1 MDNNYNV
8 AVNES
13 LKIGLIE
20 YINSVVNL
28 YFNYM
33 NSRSINTENDTLSE
47 NYKNLCELSKKI
59 FHISSIEELYKYKQR
74 VGFLEDEIEKG
85 IREER
90 INKLSS
96 REKALIDRGY
106 DVDDVIRLSYFS
118 EEQAKDAAETIYTRI
133 TKGCTPVDNPVCI
146 YLGGQPGCGKSTV
159 SMTLKENFNLG
170 GIVEIGIDN
179 YRTYHPNYLEIERV
193 IKKHWEGKS
202 PNENDSPGNDIADF
216 THNFAGRMTDIL
228 QVLISDKKFNISME
242 WGMRTPEGPLAT
254 MKVLKEK
261 GYTNVVNFITV
272 HKDVSLEA
280 CKIRA
285 DVMNDYRH
293 IVRRVPNYFHDL
305 ACSTLAD
312 SAKTI
317 YEEGFIKS
325 KTVDNFFL
333 VNRNGKVLWKP
344 GDQVDL
350 ASVYNDWLN
359 NPVYSIGVTN
369 NPEYAQEAYLNEA
382 YGFSDKH
389 HNELTGSGLK
399 M

>member
-1 MDNNYNV
+1 MSNNNMI
-8 AVNES
+8 VNES
-13 LKIGLIE
+13 LRTGLIE

-33 NSRSINTENDTLSE
+33 STRNINIENDTLSE
-47 NYKNLCELSKKI
+47 NYKRLCELPKQILHIGKI
-59 FHISSIEELYKYKQR
+59 DELYKYKQS
-74 VGFLEDEIEKG
+74 VALLEDEIEKG

-96 REKALIDRGY
+96 REKALVDRGY

-118 EEQAKDAAETIYTRI
+118 EEQAKDAAEIIYSRI
-133 TKGCTPVDNPVCI
+133 TNGCASVDNPICI

-159 SMTLKENFNLG
+159 SMTIKETFNLG

-179 YRTYHPNYLEIERV
+179 YRTYHPNYLEIERA
-193 IKKHWEGKS
+193 IKKHWEGKT
-202 PNENDSPGNDIADF
+202 PTDNDSPGNDIADF

-228 QVLISDKKFNISME
+228 QVLISDKKFNIAME

-254 MKVLKEK
+254 MRSLKEK
-261 GYTNVVNFITV
+261 GYKNIVNFIAV

-293 IVRRVPNYFHDL
+293 IVRRVPNYFHEL
-305 ACSTLAD
+305 ACSTIAD

-317 YEEGFIKS
+317 YEEGFVKN

-333 VNRNGKVLWKP
+333 VNRNSKVLWKP

-350 ASVYNDWLN
+350 ASLYNDWLN
-359 NPVYSIGVTN
+359 NPIHSSEFTN
-369 NPEYAQEAYLNEA
+369 NPEYAQTAYLNEA
-382 YGFSDKH
+382 YGFNDKH
-389 HNELTGSGLK
+389 HNELTNSGLK

>member
-1 MDNNYNV
+1 MNNNSMV
-8 AVNES
+8 VNES
-13 LKIGLIE
+13 LRTGLIE
-20 YINSVVNL
+20 YINSVINL

-33 NSRSINTENDTLSE
+33 SSRSVNVENDALSE
-47 NYKNLCELSKKI
+47 NYKRLCELPRQILHVDK
-59 FHISSIEELYKYKQR
+59 IEELYKYKQS
-74 VGFLEDEIEKG
+74 VGLLEDEIEKG

-96 REKALIDRGY
+96 RERALVDRGY
-106 DVDDVIRLSYFS
+106 DVDDVIRLSYYS
-118 EEQAKDAAETIYTRI
+118 EEQAKDAAEIIYNRI
-133 TKGCTPVDNPVCI
+133 TNGCTSVDNPVCI

-159 SMTLKENFNLG
+159 SMTIKENFNLG

-179 YRTYHPNYLEIERV
+179 YRTYHPNYLEIERA
-193 IKKHWEGKS
+193 IKKHWEGKT
-202 PNENDSPGNDIADF
+202 PTENDSPGNDIADF
-216 THNFAGRMTDIL
+216 THSFAGRMTDIL
-228 QVLISDKKFNISME
+228 QVLISDKRFNIVME

-254 MKVLKEK
+254 MKSLKEK
-261 GYTNVVNFITV
+261 GYKNIVNFIAV

-293 IVRRVPNYFHDL
+293 IVRRVPNYFHEL

-333 VNRNGKVLWKP
+333 VNRNSKVLWKH

-350 ASVYNDWLN
+350 ASLYNDWLN
-359 NPVYSIGVTN
+359 NPINSVEFTN
-369 NPEYAQEAYLNEA
+369 NPEFAKMAYLNEA
-382 YGFSDKH
+382 YGFNDKR

>member
-1 MDNNYNV
+1 MSNNNMIV
-8 AVNES
+8 SES
-13 LKIGLIE
+13 LKSGLIE
-20 YINSVVNL
+20 YINSVINL

-33 NSRSINTENDTLSE
+33 STRNVNIESDTLSE
-47 NYKNLCELSKKI
+47 SYKRLCELPKQI
-59 FHISSIEELYKYKQR
+59 LHVNNLEELYKYKQS
-74 VGFLEDEIEKG
+74 VGLLEDNIEKG

-96 REKALIDRGY
+96 RERALVDRGY

-118 EEQAKDAAETIYTRI
+118 EEQAKDAAEIIYSRI
-133 TKGCTPVDNPVCI
+133 TNGCKSVNDPVCI

-159 SMTLKENFNLG
+159 SMNIKENYDED

-193 IKKHWEGKS
+193 IKKHWEGKT
-202 PNENDSPGNDIADF
+202 PTENDSPGNDIADF

-228 QVLISDKKFNISME
+228 QVLISEHKYNIAME

-254 MKVLKEK
+254 MKSLKEK
-261 GYTNVVNFITV
+261 GYKNIVNFIAV

-293 IVRRVPNYFHDL
+293 IVRRVPNYFHEL
-305 ACSTLAD
+305 ACSTIAD

-317 YEEGFIKS
+317 YEEGFVKN
-325 KTVDNFFL
+325 KTVDNFYL
-333 VNRNGKVLWKP
+333 INRNNSIIWQP
-344 GDQVDL
+344 GFGNDL
-350 ASVYNDWLN
+350 ASIYNDWLN
-359 NPVYSIGVTN
+359 NPIHSVEFTN
-369 NPEYAQEAYLNEA
+369 NPEFAQIAYLNEA
-382 YGFSDKH
+382 YGFNDKH
-389 HNELTGSGLK
+389 HSELTGSGLK

>member
-1 MDNNYNV
+1 MSNNNMI
-8 AVNES
+8 VNES
-13 LKIGLIE
+13 LRTGLIE

-33 NSRSINTENDTLSE
+33 STRNINIENDTLSE
-47 NYKNLCELSKKI
+47 NYKRLCELPKQILHIGKI
-59 FHISSIEELYKYKQR
+59 DELYKYKQS
-74 VGFLEDEIEKG
+74 VALLEDEIEKG

-96 REKALIDRGY
+96 REKALVDRGY

-118 EEQAKDAAETIYTRI
+118 EEQAKDAAEIIYSRI
-133 TKGCTPVDNPVCI
+133 TNGCASVDNPICI

-159 SMTLKENFNLG
+159 SMTIKETFNLG

-179 YRTYHPNYLEIERV
+179 YRTYHPNYLEIERA
-193 IKKHWEGKS
+193 IKKHWEGKTTTD
-202 PNENDSPGNDIADF
+202 NDSPGNDIADF

-228 QVLISDKKFNISME
+228 QVLISDKKFNIAME

-254 MKVLKEK
+254 MRSLKEK
-261 GYTNVVNFITV
+261 GYKNIVNFIAV

-293 IVRRVPNYFHDL
+293 IVRRVPNYFHEL
-305 ACSTLAD
+305 ACSTIAD

-317 YEEGFIKS
+317 YEEGFVKN

-333 VNRNGKVLWKP
+333 VNRNSKVLWKP

-350 ASVYNDWLN
+350 ASLYNDWLN
-359 NPVYSIGVTN
+359 NPIHSSEFTN
-369 NPEYAQEAYLNEA
+369 NPEYAQTAYLNEA
-382 YGFSDKH
+382 YGFNDKH
-389 HNELTGSGLK
+389 HNELTNSGLK

>member
-20 YINSVVNL
+20 YINSLVNL

-33 NSRSINTENDTLSE
+33 NSRSAIVANDTLSE
-47 NYKNLCELSKKI
+47 NYKSLCELSKEI
-59 FHISSIEELYKYKQR
+59 FHVSSIEELYNYKQK
-74 VGFLEDEIEKG
+74 VGLLEDEIEKG

-118 EEQAKDAAETIYTRI
+118 EEQAKDAAEVIYTRI
-133 TKGCTPVDNPVCI
+133 TNGCTPVDNPVCI

-228 QVLISDKKFNISME
+228 QVLISDKNFNISME

-261 GYTNVVNFITV
+261 GYTNVVNFIAV

-317 YEEGFIKS
+317 YEEGCVKN

-344 GDQVDL
+344 GDSVDL

-359 NPVYSIGVTN
+359 NPVYSMGVTN

-389 HNELTGSGLK
+389 HNELSGSGLR

>member
-1 MDNNYNV
+1 MSNNNMIV
-8 AVNES
+8 SES
-13 LKIGLIE
+13 LRTGLIE

-33 NSRSINTENDTLSE
+33 STRNINIENDSLSE
-47 NYKNLCELSKKI
+47 NYKRLCELPKQI
-59 FHISSIEELYKYKQR
+59 LHVNNLEELYKYKQS
-74 VGFLEDEIEKG
+74 VGLLEDNIEKG

-96 REKALIDRGY
+96 REKALVDRGY

-118 EEQAKDAAETIYTRI
+118 EEQAKDAAEIIYSRI
-133 TKGCTPVDNPVCI
+133 TNGCASVDNPICI

-159 SMTLKENFNLG
+159 SMTIKETFNLG

-179 YRTYHPNYLEIERV
+179 YRTYHPNYLEIERA
-193 IKKHWEGKS
+193 IKKHWEGKT
-202 PNENDSPGNDIADF
+202 PTDNDSPGNDIADF

-228 QVLISDKKFNISME
+228 QVLISDKKFNIAME

-254 MKVLKEK
+254 MRSLKEK
-261 GYTNVVNFITV
+261 GYKNIVNFIAV

-293 IVRRVPNYFHDL
+293 IVRRVPNYFHEL
-305 ACSTLAD
+305 ACSTIAD

-317 YEEGFIKS
+317 YEEGFVKN

-333 VNRNGKVLWKP
+333 VNRNSKVLWKP

-350 ASVYNDWLN
+350 ASLYNDWLN
-359 NPVYSIGVTN
+359 NPIHSSEFTN
-369 NPEYAQEAYLNEA
+369 NPEYAQTAYLNEA
-382 YGFSDKH
+382 YGFNDKH

>member
-1 MDNNYNV
+1 MSNNSV
-8 AVNES
+8 INES
-13 LKIGLIE
+13 LRTGLIE
-20 YINSVVNL
+20 YVNSVINL

-33 NSRSINTENDTLSE
+33 SSRKVNIENDDLGNT
-47 NYKNLCELSKKI
+47 YRQLCELPKQVLHVHK
-59 FHISSIEELYKYKQR
+59 IEELYNYKQS
-74 VGFLEDEIEKG
+74 VALLENKLEKG

-90 INKLSS
+90 LNKLSS
-96 REKALIDRGY
+96 RERALVDRGY

-118 EEQAKDAAETIYTRI
+118 EEQAKDAAEIIYSRI
-133 TKGCTPVDNPVCI
+133 TNGCSSVNEPVCI
-146 YLGGQPGCGKSTV
+146 YIGGQPGCGKSTV
-159 SMTLKENFNLG
+159 SMTIKDSFDLG

-179 YRTYHPNYLEIERV
+179 YRTYHPNYLEIERI
-193 IKKHWEGKS
+193 IKKHWEGKT
-202 PNENDSPGNDIADF
+202 PTNDDSPGNDIADF

-228 QVLISDKKFNISME
+228 QVLISDKNFNIVME

-254 MKVLKEK
+254 MKSLKEK
-261 GYTNVVNFITV
+261 GYKNIVNFIAV

-293 IVRRVPNYFHDL
+293 IVRRVPNYFHEL
-305 ACSTLAD
+305 ACSTIAN

-317 YEEGFIKS
+317 YEEGFVKN

-333 VNRNGKVLWKP
+333 VDRNSKVLWKP

-350 ASVYNDWLN
+350 ASMYNEWLN
-359 NPVYSIGVTN
+359 NPTLSTAFIN
-369 NPEYAQEAYLNEA
+369 NPEYAQTAYLNEA

-389 HNELTGSGLK
+389 SIEQSGNGLK